1 MMRAG
6 RYKFLVEG
14 TEKKSHAKSRRVQ
27 RKIPLFLLK
36 KESHTKV
43 DESLFRWRTE
53 RRTVFLWK
61 P

>member
-6 RYKFLVEG
+6 NLMLNRTIQVLVEG
-14 TEKKSHAKSRRVQ
+14 TEKKSHA
-27 RKIPLFLLK
+27 
-36 KESHTKV
+36 KV